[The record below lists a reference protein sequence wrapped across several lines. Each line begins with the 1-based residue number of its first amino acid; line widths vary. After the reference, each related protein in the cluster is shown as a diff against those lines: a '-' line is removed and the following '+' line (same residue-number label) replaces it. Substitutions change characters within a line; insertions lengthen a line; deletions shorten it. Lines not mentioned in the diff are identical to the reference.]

1 MVAITK
7 CDTVDNE
14 TIELIKPHVNLDVPV
29 VYISS
34 VAHKGMDVLKDI
46 LWEEL
51 NSESNKL
58 EAVQTEHLVHR
69 RREASQLAG
78 LEEAEDSVDLAE
90 DISDEAEDEYTD

>member
-1 MVAITK
+1 MLDKHRVVAITK

-46 LWEEL
+46 LGRRYFRRG
-51 NSESNKL
+51 
-58 EAVQTEHLVHR
+58 R
-69 RREASQLAG
+69 RRIHRL
-78 LEEAEDSVDLAE
+78 
-90 DISDEAEDEYTD
+90 I